1 MPARSGELMAELG
14 HTKDE
19 RDFRRL
25 QDEFFVGL

>member
-19 RDFRRL
+19 RAFRRL